1 MSMSHLAD
9 YSDLL
14 FCRCYTHINHQIH
27 QSNQLI
33 NQSINQSIQLINQ
46 STNQSIYPSIN
57 QSTNQSIQSAYHLS
71 AYFDF
76 PMWAVQSQEQQDLVH
91 TFHSAQSSGVYA
103 LLLVHAP
110 EAPCLH
116 SDSPSSPLSHPPPPQ
131 AQPVSEAKS
140 RHQLTAS
147 VEHMPNGMDVTMLD
161 GIVHETVDQAV
172 TQHSITQQGSKL
184 GDTAPGVNDASVKV
198 TTCQPGVQ
206 SPAAHL
212 DSAPQG
218 PTKETQ
224 AAAADPSH
232 HLHDAALAQLLPEL
246 QKPSSHHSADQAH
259 PAQAAL
265 AQGAA
270 GTASGAAT
278 LQDDNTVAVQLSVN
292 EQDSDQIE
300 LRLQTPPVTLHQ
312 HPEGWSVL
320 SLPRPPQKKASV
332 GIPPV
337 PIQGPEAELTSEK
350 SGLPSLQLSGPD
362 VLLSNPSS
370 PGKSA
375 DQIQDLV
382 PESPAEAGASQ
393 TLAKPNAAHL
403 SSDRPSG
410 PGQAAPDTITADV
423 LGQSPPSHREASP
436 PPTRGKRSEAIQ
448 DELDAAA
455 AHFLSGKP
463 ASTQADATEPI
474 TEHLAAAQPSS
485 AQSLS
490 TAAEGS
496 SSAAAAA
503 ASAAGQPAAVS
514 AEHVEAAVRE
524 GVTAG
529 QSAAASAPIT
539 AVLRSNKKQKR
550 TDRQAEAGE
559 PAGPE
564 PKRAKKSAQADST
577 AAGQQQQALPESKPG
592 SRVHEPVKHPGQ
604 KPSSPAVGQGHKHSI
619 ELPSC
624 TLDCIFRGI
633 RELHLLGSGQ
643 MGKERL
649 TKDHLSL
656 LGPLPPLV
664 QLRVLSSY
672 ASKVIPNANVVKF
685 FRDTV
690 QLLGNRRHDIK
701 WLAYRDETPTTYKLC
716 KTAAEMYGQLG
727 DCGLLPEGAVPIMT
741 PQLLPFELQVAYVLC
756 LGGYKGSM
764 PLADFAMDLLRAL
777 LSQVVLMQKEF
788 PCSPAAYKT
797 AEMNL
802 ELAGGLLS
810 RVLAHVAAAEP
821 AAAAGAVPLR
831 IQHVV
836 IAVIHGLMR
845 VKVFKDKDRR
855 FDTLSYSFLQ
865 KQPAVWQLRI
875 LSQFAQFYSGE
886 SRASAFLTSL
896 CKRSRDDMFARNHT
910 WLTHQHKGTAGEAF
924 QLQSEAQ
931 VLFNKACQAD
941 VLPRGW
947 FRPASVA
954 VLPADLH
961 CVTVCYAIGTAGT
974 DASGHST
981 NSTESFVAYAWDLIH
996 DLDPKADLRGK
1007 GAPSS
1012 RSRSRSA
1019 ARAAAQPDRSESSDR
1034 AAHERAAAAAH
1045 RGIPDQI
1052 PMESVGPHRHA
1063 PSPPPTGPQHL
1074 QLRSSQSPGLPHQ
1087 AHGPHSANNPRH
1099 CRFFFH
1105 ALGCQSKN
1113 CTFYHGTHQEYVA
1126 HMANIGLVPY
1136 GLKFVSEVGRD
1147 KWIIDKAVDALNNL
1161 MLSKQLP
1168 RGSFSEYDVRALAFL
1183 EAPDGEHSKLQL
1195 QVSGCGQCA

>member
-1 MSMSHLAD
+1 
-9 YSDLL
+9 
-14 FCRCYTHINHQIH
+14 
-27 QSNQLI
+27 
-33 NQSINQSIQLINQ
+33 
-46 STNQSIYPSIN
+46 
-57 QSTNQSIQSAYHLS
+57 
-71 AYFDF
+71 
-76 PMWAVQSQEQQDLVH
+76 MWAVVVQSQEQQDLVQTYH
-91 TFHSAQSSGVYA
+91 TAHSSGVYA
-103 LLLVHAP
+103 LLLAHAP

-116 SDSPSSPLSHPPPPQ
+116 SDSPSSPPSHPPPPQ
-131 AQPVSEAKS
+131 AHPVSEAKA
-140 RHQLTAS
+140 RDQFAAS
-147 VEHMPNGMDVTMLD
+147 VEHMPTGMDVTMLD
-161 GIVHETVDQAV
+161 GPVHDTVDQDV
-172 TQHSITQQGSKL
+172 TRHSITQQCSKL
-184 GDTAPGVNDASVKV
+184 GDRDPGASDASAKV
-198 TTCQPGVQ
+198 TTSQPGMM

-218 PTKETQ
+218 PTKETP
-224 AAAADPSH
+224 ASAADPSH
-232 HLHDAALAQLLPEL
+232 HLRDAALAQLLPEP
-246 QKPSSHHSADQAH
+246 QKPSSHHSAGQAH
-259 PAQAAL
+259 PARAAP

-278 LQDDNTVAVQLSVN
+278 LQDDNTVAVQLSVKK
-292 EQDSDQIE
+292 QDSNQIE

-312 HPEGWSVL
+312 QPEGWSAL
-320 SLPRPPQKKASV
+320 GLPRPPHRKASV
-332 GIPPV
+332 AIPPV
-337 PIQGPEAELTSEK
+337 PIQGPEAELAPEK
-350 SGLPSLQLSGPD
+350 SGLPSLQLPD
-362 VLLSNPSS
+362 SAILQSSTGS
-370 PGKSA
+370 PGKA
-375 DQIQDLV
+375 AVQIQDSVLD
-382 PESPAEAGASQ
+382 SPTEAGPSQ

-410 PGQAAPDTITADV
+410 PGRVAPDTITADV
-423 LGQSPPSHREASP
+423 LGQSPRSHREAST

-455 AHFLSGKP
+455 THFLSGKP
-463 ASTQADATEPI
+463 ASTQADATKPI

-485 AQSLS
+485 APSLS

-496 SSAAAAA
+496 LSAAAAA
-503 ASAAGQPAAVS
+503 AAAGQPAAIR
-514 AEHVEAAVRE
+514 AEPAEAAVRE

-529 QSAAASAPIT
+529 QSAAAPAPAT
-539 AVLRSNKKQKR
+539 AVSKSNKKQKR

-564 PKRAKKSAQADST
+564 PKRAKKSAQAEPT
-577 AAGQQQQALPESKPG
+577 ATGQQQQALPKSEPRA
-592 SRVHEPVKHPGQ
+592 RVHEPVKHPGQ

-649 TKDHLSL
+649 SKDHLGL

-672 ASKVIPNANVVKF
+672 ASRVIPNANVVKF
-685 FRDTV
+685 FQDTV

-777 LSQVVLMQKEF
+777 LSQVVLMQQEF
-788 PCSPAAYKT
+788 PSSPAAYKT

-802 ELAGGLLS
+802 ELAGGSLS
-810 RVLAHVAAAEP
+810 RVLTQVAAAEP
-821 AAAAGAVPLR
+821 AAAAGVVPLR

-836 IAVIHGLMR
+836 IAVIDGLMR

-865 KQPAVWQLRI
+865 KQPALWQLRI

-886 SRASAFLTSL
+886 SRASAFLTSV
-896 CKRSRDDMFARNHT
+896 CKRNRDDMFARNHT

-924 QLQSEAQ
+924 ELQSEAQ
-931 VLFNKACQAD
+931 VLFNKACKAD
-941 VLPRGW
+941 ALPRGW

-961 CVTVCYAIGTAGT
+961 CVAVCYAIGTAGT
-974 DASGHST
+974 DASVHSP

-996 DLDPKADLRGK
+996 DLDPKADSRGR

-1012 RSRSRSA
+1012 RSRSQSA

-1034 AAHERAAAAAH
+1034 AAHERAAAAGH

-1052 PMESVGPHRHA
+1052 PMQSVGPHRHA
-1063 PSPPPTGPQHL
+1063 QSPPPPGPQHL
-1074 QLRSSQSPGLPHQ
+1074 QVRSSQSPGLPHQ
-1087 AHGPHSANNPRH
+1087 AHGPHPANNPRH

-1136 GLKFVSEVGRD
+1136 GLKFVGDVGRD

-1161 MLSKQLP
+1161 MLTKQLP
-1168 RGSFSEYDVRALAFL
+1168 RGSFSEYDLRALAFL